1 MMHDCHPMRRLIT
14 VVEAAQVIAPRL
26 PAAFWAWFGQSK
38 VVDAQ
43 GQPMIVWHGVKFDHE
58 IDHENKQLI
67 LIPSFEVFNVSKTIE
82 PGAWFSPDPQ
92 VAAHYGTPVP
102 FYLKAEKPLREE
114 SPIDTVPMGC
124 DSIYRTR
131 SSAAIIQGAWE
142 IAVFRPEQIKA
153 VFNHGSFDPHD
164 PRFMF

>member
-1 MMHDCHPMRRLIT
+1 MHPMRHLIT
-14 VVEAAQVIAPRL
+14 LMEAAVVAPPL
-26 PAAFWAWFGQSK
+26 PDAFWAWFGQSK
-38 VVDAQ
+38 VVDAH
-43 GQPMIVWHGVKFDHE
+43 GKPMIVWHGVKKFDHE
-58 IDHENKQLI
+58 IDHANKQLI
-67 LIPSFEVFNVSKTIE
+67 LIPRFEVFNVSKTIE
-82 PGAWFSPDPQ
+82 PGAWFSPDPH

-114 SPIDTVPMGC
+114 SPIDAVPLDC

-131 SSAAIIQGAWE
+131 SSQETIQDAWE

-153 VFNHGSFDPHD
+153 VFNRGSFDPHD